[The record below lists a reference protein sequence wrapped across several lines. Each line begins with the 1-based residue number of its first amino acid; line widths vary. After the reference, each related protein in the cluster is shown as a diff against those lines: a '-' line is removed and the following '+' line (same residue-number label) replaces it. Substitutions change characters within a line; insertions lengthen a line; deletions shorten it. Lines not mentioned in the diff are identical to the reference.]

1 MRPKN
6 KTMIPGVLVIFWVL
20 LFFFNDI
27 MAQSGA
33 VTEQNMVDAILE
45 RKTFTSDEL
54 IEMDMNQ
61 DKALDVGDVI
71 ELLNPAVI
79 VANFDATS
87 SSAEEGNGSVGIKV
101 KFSPAFT
108 GTLRYTVSGTAA
120 EGSDYA
126 TLNRSISVNGD
137 TVEIPITINDD
148 TALEEAETIVL
159 SLYYN
164 ESEAMEYV
172 PGSSTDHT
180 VYLYDN
186 DSMWNG
192 IIKNKG
198 AALHFQMKVIQS
210 SAGGTAA
217 SLITDGYG
225 VIPLN
230 GSVSEFPAQSVS
242 LNSTLFDAT
251 VDNISIPAD
260 LTRMNVA
267 LKRKFIFHADS
278 GLGDHVV
285 NAKSEIMG
293 SVKEIVTCD
302 TEQQLGYET
311 EGTFILLKQI
321 SDINAPQ
328 VPLENVN

>member
-1 MRPKN
+1 M
-6 KTMIPGVLVIFWVL
+6 MILGVSVIFLGL
-20 LFFFNDI
+20 LFFFKDVL
-27 MAQSGA
+27 AQSGVA
-33 VTEQNMVDAILE
+33 TEQNMVDAILE

-61 DKALDVGDVI
+61 DNALDVADVV

-79 VANFDATS
+79 VANFDTVS
-87 SSAEEGNGSVGIKV
+87 SNTEEGNGSIGVKV
-101 KFSPAFT
+101 RFVPAFA

-120 EGSDYA
+120 EVSDYA
-126 TLNRSISVNGD
+126 TLSRSIPVNGD
-137 TVEIPITINDD
+137 TAEIPITINDD
-148 TALEEAETIVL
+148 TALEKAETIVL

-164 ESEAMEYV
+164 ESEEMGYV
-172 PGSSTDHT
+172 PGSSTEHA
-180 VYLYDN
+180 VYIYDN

-198 AALHFQMKVIQS
+198 AALHFQMKMIQS
-210 SAGGTAA
+210 PTATAA

-230 GSVSEFPAQSVS
+230 MGGSEFPAENVR
-242 LNSTLFDAT
+242 LNETLFDAT
-251 VDNISIPAD
+251 VDNINIPAD

-278 GLGDHVV
+278 RLGDHIV

-293 SVKEIVTCD
+293 SVTEILTCD
-302 TEQQLGYET
+302 TEQQLGYQT
-311 EGTFILLKQI
+311 EGIFILLKQI
-321 SDINAPQ
+321 SDINSPQ